1 MRSTSGPQGP
11 PTEYRIA
18 MRKVSGLLLA
28 TERRAITGL
37 AGLYATRMLGLFM
50 VLPVLALY
58 ADDLAGATPLL
69 VGLALGIYGLTQ
81 AVLQIPFGLL
91 SDRLGRKPVIAFG
104 LVLFMLGSLVA
115 AQADTIGVVILG
127 RCLQGSGAV
136 AAAIMALLADQTR
149 EQVRTAAMA
158 TIGLS
163 IGVAFAVAM
172 VLGPWLAADYGLA
185 GVFWF
190 TAALALLGL
199 GVLWKLVP
207 PAPRRVR
214 HRDVGMDREQ
224 LRGILARSDL
234 WRMDLSIFAL
244 HLVLMAIFVAVPF
257 RLVNAG
263 IAEPQH
269 GLVYLGVMLLAF
281 VAMVPL
287 VIVAEKRR
295 RMKSMCLA
303 AITGITLSLFGLAG
317 LGEGTWA
324 LFGWLLLFFIAFN
337 LLEATLPSM
346 LSKLAPA
353 GAKGTAMGVYSTSQF
368 LGAFLGGVL
377 GGWLAQQWGLSA
389 VFIGCGLL
397 GLAWLAA
404 MVGMTPPRHLS
415 SEVVAL
421 DDHEQDDALETLMA
435 RFADVAGVEDVLVV
449 PEERLAYLKVD
460 RQRLDEQA
468 LARLTGSGNPHS
480 GT

>member
-1 MRSTSGPQGP
+1 
-11 PTEYRIA
+11 
-18 MRKVSGLLLA
+18 MRKVSGLLLPA
-28 TERRAITGL
+28 ERRAISGL

-81 AVLQIPFGLL
+81 AALQIPFGLL
-91 SDRLGRKPVIAFG
+91 SDRLGRKPVIAAG
-104 LVLFMLGSLVA
+104 LVLFVLGSVVA
-115 AQADTIGVVILG
+115 AAADTIGGVILG

-172 VLGPWLAADYGLA
+172 VLGPLVAASFGLS

-190 TAALALLGL
+190 NALLAAIGL
-199 GVLWKLVP
+199 PVLWRLVP
-207 PAPRRVR
+207 PAPRRLR
-214 HRDVGMDREQ
+214 HRDVGIDRTQ
-224 LRGILARSDL
+224 LRRTLKRPDL
-234 WRMDLSIFAL
+234 LRLDVSIFVL

-257 RLVNAG
+257 RLIEAG
-263 IAEPQH
+263 LPAERH
-269 GLVYLGVMLLAF
+269 GLAYLGVMLLAF
-281 VAMVPL
+281 VGMVPL
-287 VIVAEKRR
+287 VVIAEKRR
-295 RMKSMCLA
+295 RMKAMCLL
-303 AITGITLSLFGLAG
+303 AISAMLVSLLGMAWGGAG
-317 LGEGTWA
+317 LWG
-324 LFGWLLLFFIAFN
+324 LLGWLLAYFIGFN

-346 LSKLAPA
+346 ISKLAPA

-377 GGWLAQQWGLSA
+377 GGALVQLWGLSA
-389 VFIGCGLL
+389 VFL
-397 GLAWLAA
+397 GAAVLAVAWLAV
-404 MVGMTPPRHLS
+404 MVDMRQPPHLV

-421 DDHEQDDALETLMA
+421 DGDHGDDALETLMA
-435 RFADVAGVEDVLVV
+435 KFAEVAGVEDVLVV

-460 RQRLDEQA
+460 RQRL
-468 LARLTGSGNPHS
+468 
-480 GT
+480 

>member
-1 MRSTSGPQGP
+1 MSKAS
-11 PTEYRIA
+11 
-18 MRKVSGLLLA
+18 LLLA
-28 TERRAITGL
+28 AERRAIVGL

-50 VLPVLALY
+50 VLPVLALK
-58 ADDLAGATPLL
+58 AEELVGATPLL
-69 VGLALGIYGLTQ
+69 IGFALGIYGLTQ

-91 SDRLGRKPVIAFG
+91 SDRIGRKPVIAGG
-104 LVLFMLGSLVA
+104 LLLFLIGSVVA
-115 AQADTIGVVILG
+115 AQADSIAGVIAG

-172 VLGPWLAADYGLA
+172 VLGPLVSAHFGLS

-190 TAALALLGL
+190 TAGLAVLGL
-199 GVLWKLVP
+199 AVLWKLVP
-207 PAPRRVR
+207 RSPQRRG
-214 HRDVGMDREQ
+214 HQDVGLDRGQ
-224 LRGILARSDL
+224 LKGLVGRLDL
-234 WRMDLSIFAL
+234 WRLNASIFGL

-257 RLVNAG
+257 RLVDAG
-263 IAEPQH
+263 IAESQH
-269 GLVYLGVMLLAF
+269 GLVYLGVMGLSF

-295 RMKSMCLA
+295 KMKLMCLG
-303 AITGITLSLFGLAG
+303 AIAVIVASLLG
-317 LGEGTWA
+317 LGLEGHGLVGLLGG
-324 LFGWLLLFFIAFN
+324 LFAFFTAFN

-346 LSKLAPA
+346 ISKLAPA
-353 GAKGTAMGVYSTSQF
+353 GAKGTAMGLYSTSQF

-377 GGWLAQQWGLSA
+377 GGFLSQHFGLTA
-389 VFIGCGLL
+389 VFL
-397 GLAWLAA
+397 GVAVVALVWFVFML
-404 MVGMTPPRHLS
+404 GMTPPRHLS

-421 DDHEQDDALETLMA
+421 AETQQDDALEASMA
-435 RFADVAGVEDVLVV
+435 RFAEVAGVEDVLVV

-460 RQRLDEQA
+460 RERLDTEA
-468 LARLTGSGNPHS
+468 LSRLTGSR
-480 GT
+480 

>member
-1 MRSTSGPQGP
+1 
-11 PTEYRIA
+11 
-18 MRKVSGLLLA
+18 MRKVSGLLLPA
-28 TERRAITGL
+28 ERRAITGL

-58 ADDLAGATPLL
+58 ADELAGATPLL

-81 AVLQIPFGLL
+81 AALQIPFGLL
-91 SDRLGRKPVIAFG
+91 SDRLGRKPVIAAG
-104 LVLFMLGSLVA
+104 LVLFLLGSVVA
-115 AQADTIGVVILG
+115 ATADTIGGVILG

-172 VLGPWLAADYGLA
+172 VLGPLVASSFGLS

-190 TAALALLGL
+190 TAALAALGL
-199 GVLWKLVP
+199 PVLWRLVP
-207 PAPRRVR
+207 PAPRRLR
-214 HRDVGMDREQ
+214 HRDVGIDRAQ
-224 LRGILARSDL
+224 LGRTLGRPDL
-234 WRMDLSIFAL
+234 LRLDLSIFAL

-257 RLVNAG
+257 RLLDAG
-263 IAEPQH
+263 LPTERH
-269 GLVYLGVMLLAF
+269 GLAYLGVMLLAF
-281 VAMVPL
+281 VGMVPL
-287 VIVAEKRR
+287 VVVAEKRR
-295 RMKSMCLA
+295 QMKAMCLL
-303 AITGITLSLFGLAG
+303 AITAMLASLLGMAWVGAG
-317 LGEGTWA
+317 LWG
-324 LFGWLLLFFIAFN
+324 LLGWLLLYFIGFN

-346 LSKLAPA
+346 ISKLAPA

-377 GGWLAQQWGLSA
+377 GGALSQQWGLPA
-389 VFIGCGLL
+389 VFLVPPAL
-397 GLAWLAA
+397 TAAWLAV
-404 MVGMTPPRHLS
+404 MVGMRQPPHLV

-421 DDHEQDDALETLMA
+421 DDDHGDDALETLMA
-435 RFADVAGVEDVLVV
+435 RFAEVAGVEDVLIV

-460 RQRLDEQA
+460 RQRLDEEA
-468 LARLTGSGNPHS
+468 LARLIDTGRERA
-480 GT
+480 

>member
-1 MRSTSGPQGP
+1 
-11 PTEYRIA
+11 
-18 MRKVSGLLLA
+18 MRKLSGLLLPA
-28 TERRAITGL
+28 ERRAITGL

-50 VLPVLALY
+50 ALPVLALY

-81 AVLQIPFGLL
+81 AALQIPFGLL
-91 SDRLGRKPVIAFG
+91 SDRLGRKPVIAAG
-104 LVLFMLGSLVA
+104 LLLFLLGSVVA
-115 AQADTIGVVILG
+115 ASADSIGGVILG

-172 VLGPWLAADYGLA
+172 VLGPLVAGAFGLA

-190 TAALALLGL
+190 TAALAALGL
-199 GVLWKLVP
+199 PVLWKLVP
-207 PAPRRVR
+207 RAPRRLR
-214 HRDVGMDREQ
+214 HRDVGIDRAQ
-224 LRGILARSDL
+224 LGRILGRPEL
-234 WRMDLSIFAL
+234 LRLDLSIFAL

-257 RLVNAG
+257 RLLDAG
-263 IAEPQH
+263 IATERQ
-269 GLVYLGVMLLAF
+269 GLAYLGVMALAF
-281 VAMVPL
+281 LGMVPL
-287 VIVAEKRR
+287 VVVAEKRR
-295 RMKSMCLA
+295 RMKAMVLLA
-303 AITGITLSLFGLAG
+303 IAAMLVSLLGLAWVGAG
-317 LGEGTWA
+317 LWA
-324 LFGWLLLFFIAFN
+324 LLAWLWLFFVGFN
-337 LLEATLPSM
+337 LLEATLPSL

-377 GGWLAQQWGLSA
+377 GGALAQQWGLSA
-389 VFIGCGLL
+389 VFL
-397 GLAWLAA
+397 GAAVLVLAWFVVMLGMRPPPHLA
-404 MVGMTPPRHLS
+404 

-421 DDHEQDDALETLMA
+421 DEDHGDDALETLMA
-435 RFADVAGVEDVLVV
+435 KFAEVAGVEDVLVV

-468 LARLTGSGNPHS
+468 LARLIDTQQS
-480 GT
+480 